1 MDTQQK
7 SGAGLTAKM
16 SVCVF
21 VCVCVRR
28 PFRPSLSSF
37 SRVSS
42 SLKPVQQLSMVGD
55 NLLKDLTLVG
65 GNESGIFVSSVQS
78 GSPAEKAGL
87 REGHHLLLVR
97 TGGHSWPMRRQPAAL
112 GGRFRKSLS
121 CSCVCGSLRD
131 AYVESSI
138 ASHWTPAL
146 RRRPTGRCSTAPGP
160 SGCTIAPTTTVSGIP
175 LGPLVCAELQTGVNS
190 PPCRSTAFRRLQR
203 DLAEGALASGDSFY
217 IRVNL
222 NVSSQSDSC
231 SLSVHC
237 DEIVHVLDTRYQN
250 RCEWLCTRVDPYSGA
265 DLTRPMDRGTIPSN
279 SR

>member
-1 MDTQQK
+1 M
-7 SGAGLTAKM
+7 
-16 SVCVF
+16 
-21 VCVCVRR
+21 
-28 PFRPSLSSF
+28 
-37 SRVSS
+37 
-42 SLKPVQQLSMVGD
+42 
-55 NLLKDLTLVG
+55 
-65 GNESGIFVSSVQS
+65 
-78 GSPAEKAGL
+78 
-87 REGHHLLLVR
+87 
-97 TGGHSWPMRRQPAAL
+97 
-112 GGRFRKSLS
+112 
-121 CSCVCGSLRD
+121 
-131 AYVESSI
+131 ESSK

-160 SGCTIAPTTTVSGIP
+160 SGCTIAPTTTVSGIL
-175 LGPLVCAELQTGVNS
+175 LGRLCAERCVGTYPSGS
-190 PPCRSTAFRRLQR
+190 AAFRRLQR

-265 DLTRPMDRGTIPSN
+265 DLNRPTDRGTIPSN